1 MGDMK
6 PQRDT
11 ATGKFRSD
19 SEPNK
24 SKLTLRLPSS
34 LYDQLREVAGDQVA
48 AWVREAIAEKLQR
61 QKNQQA
67 S

>member
-1 MGDMK
+1 MGYMK

-11 ATGKFRSD
+11 ESGKFRSD

-34 LYDQLREVAGDQVA
+34 LHEQLREVAGDEVA

-61 QKNQQA
+61 HTNQKA